1 MKTILGLDLGTT
13 SVGWA
18 LVKEAE
24 TEAEQSQI
32 VKIVEQNYPNK

>member
-24 TEAEQSQI
+24 TEAEESRI
-32 VKIVEQNYPNK
+32 GKIGVR